1 MRSRYCFLLSST
13 PCKYAGQRSPFPAS
27 ALAGVCAGGRLRNVT
42 RNLRLGLRT
51 LRASAETEH
60 SQGTRQAQYDFIIV
74 GAGAAGCVLANRLST
89 AQFSNGDRRYPRVLL
104 LEAGD
109 ALAEAPYFEH
119 IPLGFPQL
127 IGSRLDYGFFS
138 RENPTHLGG
147 RGAVYLPRGRGE
159 GGSHAISVMLVHRGS
174 RHDYETWV
182 KDYEALG
189 WGPDDVLPYFKRLE
203 SNERTAQRGADGE
216 AATAVHGSDGPLR
229 VSDQRSPNPLSLAF
243 IEACLERG
251 IRRNKDFNDWDHGQ
265 EGAGLFQVTQRDGR
279 RESPATAYLQ
289 PVRSRRNLHIET
301 NALAEHLVWSKDGR
315 RVEGIRFIDRHGRR
329 RAALAHCEV
338 ILAAGAINTPQLLML
353 SGLGPGAHLQD
364 FGIPVVRDLPG
375 VGQNLQD
382 HAAVM
387 LSYYAPDPYGKD
399 RDKKRIFYTERLGK
413 DPLVL
418 AEYFL
423 LGRGPLTSPVCEA
436 GAFVHTQ
443 AVIGEP
449 SCDLQLRF
457 VPFFSDADPYKSLG
471 EYRSGGHVLTNTSI
485 RPAGFG
491 LQAVAIRPRSRGRIE
506 LATIDPRA
514 RPIIHTG
521 WLEDER
527 DLQTLLSG
535 LKLGREILSGDSMR
549 PYRGREAFP
558 ETLEDDLVTYIRRTC
573 HTANAIV
580 GTARMGTG
588 RDAVVD
594 PELRVHGVERLRVID
609 ASVMPKIIGGQTG
622 VPTMMIAER
631 GADLVKKTWKLV

>member
-1 MRSRYCFLLSST
+1 MQEN
-13 PCKYAGQRSPFPAS
+13 G
-27 ALAGVCAGGRLRNVT
+27 
-42 RNLRLGLRT
+42 NLT
-51 LRASAETEH
+51 SKQPE
-60 SQGTRQAQYDFIIV
+60 YDFIIV

-89 AQFSNGDRRYPRVLL
+89 AKFTGEQRGSPRVLL
-104 LEAGD
+104 IEGGD
-109 ALAEAPYFEH
+109 SLAEAPYYEH

-138 RENPTHLGG
+138 RENPAHLGG

-174 RHDYETWV
+174 RHDYDSWV
-182 KDYEALG
+182 QDYGATG

-203 SNERTAQRGADGE
+203 ANERSTRAGSAGKD
-216 AATAVHGSDGPLR
+216 AKAIHGVDGPLR
-229 VSDQRSPNPLSLAF
+229 VSDQRSPNPMSLAF
-243 IEACLERG
+243 IEAALDRG
-251 IRRNKDFNDWDHGQ
+251 LPRNTDFNDWRHGQ
-265 EGAGLFQVTQRDGR
+265 EGVGLFQVTQRDGR

-289 PVRSRRNLHIET
+289 PVQARRNLQIET
-301 NALAEHLVWSKDGR
+301 NALAEHLVWSEDHQ
-315 RVEGIRFIDRHGRR
+315 RVEGIRFIDRYGCRR
-329 RAALAHCEV
+329 TAFARCEV
-338 ILAAGAINTPQLLML
+338 VLAAGAIGTPQLLML
-353 SGLGPGAHLQD
+353 SGLGPGTHLHD
-364 FGIPVVRDLPG
+364 LGIPVVRDLPG

-382 HAAVM
+382 HAAAM
-387 LSYYAPDPYGKD
+387 LSYFSPDPYGKD
-399 RDKKRIFYTERLGK
+399 RDRKRTFYTERLGK

-418 AEYFL
+418 AEYFF

-436 GAFVHTQ
+436 GAFAHTR

-449 SCDLQLRF
+449 ACDLQLRF

-471 EYRSGGHVLTNTSI
+471 EYRSGGHVLTNTNI

-491 LQAVAIRPRSRGRIE
+491 LQAVAIRPKSRGYLE

-514 RPIIHTG
+514 RPVIRTG
-521 WLEDER
+521 WLEDDR
-527 DLQTLLSG
+527 DLQTLISG
-535 LKLGREILSGDSMR
+535 LELGREILARQPMQR
-549 PYRGREAFP
+549 YRGKEAFP
-558 ETLEDDLVTYIRRTC
+558 LGYESDLGEYVRKTC

-594 PELRVHGVERLRVID
+594 PELRVYGVERLRVID

-631 GADLVKKTWKLV
+631 GADLVKNTWGLE